1 MKSADA
7 PYSLVLNCADA
18 LTELVKIRALADQAE
33 SFRPKLGEMRDFLA
47 NYGGVR
53 NELGKRLSSGRL
65 TDKDLTL
72 VHENLILLSE
82 LSGSLNALAASSG
95 NQLRKNMPA
104 LVDEM
109 ADAVN
114 GWLAKSFKTGTTDLD
129 EMLKSGRALE
139 KDISLKFKKAGE
151 LDSRLC
157 VCRSLIENNK
167 SLSDGQHAIFK
178 TATDLLAEAK
188 STTVEKLNGLLTKS
202 KKWSDD
208 HEAFSEEYENLI
220 QLLTK
225 GADEIDQIMA
235 ASTDG
240 CRRSLADYYGQI
252 ESWLAEVRLFL
263 GRAAKISS
271 KSALALGEHSK
282 LTQLHGDSQNLIEN
296 LRSKIAEHEA
306 IFADEEYASTVK
318 AARRRNFIV
327 AVLGT
332 FGAGVGFV
340 WLSSYASMF
349 VVAAV
354 IAALSFLSTRG
365 ENDEE
370 SSFWSVSM
378 VLALGLCAVGLLFMG
393 ANWLISLLFD
403 SWSLINWLPKWVVAV
418 IPITFGAIFTLGY
431 AVIMCGLVFRNFLP
445 IRRKKPQALQ
455 SSQNEFSVEEPGPL
469 YLETEAMRSSN
480 AGESRLGPPP
490 TPQPAPPPL
499 PTPSKPSVKSTTRV
513 PTRPAITPP
522 PPPNAPAQTSSAI
535 SSDSEVESTFRSHLL
550 EAEIPPQLLSRIRE
564 RVKREYR
571 GDSES
576 QRSEM
581 ESQME
586 SYRALQE
593 IVAQPP
599 DGLDVQT
606 LAKIVSRAQRE
617 HPLDLQM
624 QQHEVEQQI
633 EGHAE
638 VEHFSDSANHSDVP
652 SGILN
657 KIIRKAKREH
667 SNDFSLQSHE
677 LQEQMSAYIKI
688 TEMRNSPPPGL
699 NRKQISKAIADAERE
714 WPDDYSMQVYHIEQ
728 GLEDDDE

>member
-1 MKSADA
+1 MKSANA
-7 PYSLVLNCADA
+7 PYSLVLSWADA
-18 LTELVKIRALADQAE
+18 LTELVKVRTLAAQAE
-33 SFRPKLGEMRDFLA
+33 SFRPKLGEVRDFLA
-47 NYGGVR
+47 KYGEVR
-53 NELGKRLSSGRL
+53 NELGKRLSSGLL

-72 VHENLILLSE
+72 ARENLLLLSE
-82 LSGSLNALAASSG
+82 LSGSLGALAANSG
-95 NQLRKNMPA
+95 NQLLKNLPA
-104 LVDEM
+104 LADEM
-109 ADAVN
+109 ADEVN
-114 GWLAKSFKTGTTDLD
+114 SWQAKAFQTGTADLD
-129 EMLKSGRALE
+129 ETLRFGRALE
-139 KDISLKFKKAGE
+139 NDISRRLKKASE

-157 VCRSLIENNK
+157 CCRSLIEINK
-167 SLSDGQHAIFK
+167 SLSGGQHTIFK

-188 STTVEKLNGLLTKS
+188 STTAEKLHRLLTKS

-208 HEAFSEEYENLI
+208 HEAFSKEYENLI

-225 GADEIDQIMA
+225 GADEIDQIMR

-252 ESWLAEVRLFL
+252 ESWLAEVRIFL
-263 GRAAKISS
+263 SRAAKISS
-271 KSALALGEHSK
+271 QSALALGEHSK
-282 LTQLHGDSQNLIEN
+282 LTQLYGDSQNLIEN

-318 AARRRNFIV
+318 AARKRNYII

-332 FGAGVGFV
+332 FGSGIGFV

-349 VVAAV
+349 AVAAA
-354 IAALSFLSTRG
+354 IAALSFLGTRG

-370 SSFWSVSM
+370 SSFWSVSI
-378 VLALGLCAVGLLFMG
+378 VLALGLWAIGFLFMG
-393 ANWLISLLFD
+393 ADWLLGRLFD
-403 SWSLINWLPKWVVAV
+403 SWSLIDWLPKWVAAV
-418 IPITFGAIFTLGY
+418 IPLKFGAILALGY

-445 IRRKKPQALQ
+445 LRRKKPQASQ
-455 SSQNEFSVEEPGPL
+455 SPQNEFPVEDSEL
-469 YLETEAMRSSN
+469 FYSETEAMQSSN
-480 AGESRLGPPP
+480 EGESRLVPPP
-490 TPQPAPPPL
+490 TPQPSPPPL
-499 PTPSKPSVKSTTRV
+499 PTPSKPGVKSTTRV

-522 PPPNAPAQTSSAI
+522 PPPKPTAQTTSAI
-535 SSDSEVESTFRSHLL
+535 SSGSEMEPTYSSHLL
-550 EAEIPPQLLSRIRE
+550 EAEIPPQLLSRIRD

-576 QRSEM
+576 QRSEL
-581 ESQME
+581 ESQIE
-586 SYRALQE
+586 SYRALQD

-624 QQHEVEQQI
+624 QLSEVDQQI

-638 VEHFSDSANHSDVP
+638 VEHFSDSTNHSDVP

-667 SNDFSLQSHE
+667 PNNFALQSHE
-677 LQEQMSAYIKI
+677 LQEQMSAYIRI
-688 TEMRNSPPPGL
+688 AEMGNSPPPGM
-699 NRKQISKAIADAERE
+699 NRKKMSKAIADAERE
-714 WPDDYSMQVYHIEQ
+714 YPDDYSMQVYHIGQ
-728 GLEDDDE
+728 GFEDDTE